1 MGCTNCL
8 RLCVDYRR
16 LNATSQTNA
25 YPMPRIDDLI
35 DQLGQAQFLSTL
47 DLTRGYWQV
56 PMGRASCHKTA
67 FVTPSGQF
75 QFTVMPFGLSGA
87 PSTFQQLMDLLTKDT
102 RNFAPAYL
110 DDLIIY
116 SDTWENHLQH
126 LTIILQQLRKANL
139 TVKPQK
145 CQLGMAECVYL
156 GHVVGR
162 GVVRPELSK
171 VEAIQAFTQPTTK
184 KQVRAF
190 LGITGYYR
198 KFISNYSTVAA
209 PLTDLTK
216 KNRPT
221 KVTWTLDCDS
231 AFHALKTSLCTS
243 PVLNSP
249 NFSKPF
255 ILQTDASDRGV
266 GAVLSQYSTDNQLYP
281 VAYFSR
287 KLLPREERYSTV
299 EKECLAVKLGI
310 EAFRFYLM
318 GCTFTVQTDHHALIW
333 LDRLKDTNSRLTRW
347 SLSLQQ
353 YKFTV
358 THRPGITN
366 GNADALSRCCQTSLT
381 GEGGRDVIDQ
391 GD

>member
-1 MGCTNCL
+1 MGK
-8 RLCVDYRR
+8 
-16 LNATSQTNA
+16 
-25 YPMPRIDDLI
+25 
-35 DQLGQAQFLSTL
+35 
-47 DLTRGYWQV
+47 
-56 PMGRASCHKTA
+56 ASRHKTA

-75 QFTVMPFGLSGA
+75 QFTVMPFGFSGA
-87 PSTFQQLMDLLTKDT
+87 PSTFQQMIDLLTKDT
-102 RNFAPAYL
+102 CDFAAAYL

-126 LTIILQQLRKANL
+126 LTIILQQLCKANL

-162 GVVRPELSK
+162 GVVRSGLSK
-171 VEAIQAFTQPTTK
+171 EEAMQAFTQPTTK

-190 LGITGYYR
+190 LWITGYYR
-198 KFISNYSTVAA
+198 KFIPNYSTLAA
-209 PLTDLTK
+209 PLTDLT

-221 KVTWTLDCDS
+221 KVTWTSHCDS

-266 GAVLSQYSTDNQLYP
+266 GAALSQYSKDNQLHP

-299 EKECLAVKLGI
+299 EKECLEVKLGI
-310 EAFRFYLM
+310 EAFHFYLM
-318 GCTFTVQTDHHALIW
+318 RRTFTVQTDHRALIW

-366 GNADALSRCCQTSLT
+366 GNADTPSRDCQTSLT
-381 GEGGRDVIDQ
+381 GEGGEM
-391 GD
+391 